1 MISLASKFHFASRN
15 SASLPRE
22 ILVYSVSFKPMIN
35 TGRYKIT
42 EIKSATAVIREASSS
57 FFLSPSISLS
67 SFSFL
72 FFFFLS
78 PFLFSSL
85 PRINK
90 RRCVRNEA
98 RTIHLCRLEGSSNIR
113 NRDVD

>member
-1 MISLASKFHFASRN
+1 MISLANKFHFASRN

-72 FFFFLS
+72 FFPFFLS
-78 PFLFSSL
+78 ISSFLLSPL

-90 RRCVRNEA
+90 RRCV
-98 RTIHLCRLEGSSNIR
+98 
-113 NRDVD
+113 

>member
-1 MISLASKFHFASRN
+1 MISLANKFHFASRN

-72 FFFFLS
+72 FSSLS
-78 PFLFSSL
+78 LLFSFLLSL

-90 RRCVRNEA
+90 RRCV
-98 RTIHLCRLEGSSNIR
+98 
-113 NRDVD
+113 